1 LALWSAQGLYARAFY
16 AAGDTLTPMV
26 AVTVITSASLPVYS
40 LLFRA
45 YGVVGLAWA
54 SDIGIGANLLALA
67 WLLHYR
73 KLVSLRTLRWGELGK
88 SALTGVV
95 AGGVSLEVAKGVM
108 PFVSGHGS
116 RVADLLQLGLI
127 SVTWAAATAVGLWLL
142 RSQLPGDLRRRKAA
156 YPAVAEGESKEILG
170 AGTQP

>member
-1 LALWSAQGLYARAFY
+1 
-16 AAGDTLTPMV
+16 MV

-40 LLFRA
+40 LLFHR
-45 YGVVGLAWA
+45 YGVVGLAFA

-67 WLLHYR
+67 LLLHYR
-73 KLVSLRTLRWGELGK
+73 KLVSLRTLRWDELGK
-88 SALTGVV
+88 SAVIGMV
-95 AGGVSLEVAKGVM
+95 AGGLSLEVSRSFA
-108 PFVSGHGS
+108 PFVSGRGT

-142 RSQLPGDLRRRKAA
+142 RSQLPNDLRRRKAA
-156 YPAVAEGESKEILG
+156 AYPGVAEGEGKEIMG